1 MNQPLVNGSKTS
13 AGHGTR
19 KSQPKISV
27 VPMIAATYFMVAG
40 GPYGLEEVVEKTGY
54 LATLLIL
61 VITPLLW
68 SLPTAMM
75 VSELATAIPEEG
87 GFYIWVRRG
96 MGRFWG
102 FQETWLTLAGS
113 VFEMALYPNL
123 CVAYASRFM
132 PGLQSGHRGLF
143 LGFAMIALC
152 TAWNILGARS
162 VGEGSV
168 WLNVALLAPFVALIV
183 LALGMGRVGVPL
195 SVPLRRVDLL
205 GGVLIAMWNYMGW
218 DNLSTIAGEVEAP
231 QRTYSRAMFGAVVLV
246 VVSYVLP
253 VAAVARTGIDPNSW
267 TAGGWVD
274 VARLIGGETLA
285 IAIAL
290 AGVIGA
296 IGSFSALMLSF
307 TRLPLVMAD
316 DGYLPRVVTRQH
328 SRTGAPWVSI
338 SACAILWAVCYPL
351 GFEKNLILDV
361 LLTGLSILLEFWA
374 LVALRIREPEL
385 ARPFRVPGGI
395 TGAIVIGL
403 PPLALMAVAVLR
415 NRKEFVGDT
424 NGLVIGIV
432 IIAAGVLLYFLS
444 QMMQR
449 RKAS

>member
-1 MNQPLVNGSKTS
+1 LNQPHANGSKIS
-13 AGHGTR
+13 AAHGAN
-19 KSQPKISV
+19 KSQRKLSV
-27 VPMIAATYFMVAG
+27 IPMITATYFMVAG
-40 GPYGLEEVVEKTGY
+40 GPYGLEEVVQKTGY

-61 VITPLLW
+61 VVTPLLW

-132 PGLQSGHRGLF
+132 PGLQSGHRGLL

-183 LALGMGRVGVPL
+183 LALGMGRGGMPA
-195 SVPLRRVDLL
+195 SVPLRQVDLL

-231 QRTYSRAMFGAVVLV
+231 QRTYSRAMFGAVLLV

-267 TAGGWVD
+267 TTGGWVD
-274 VARLIGGETLA
+274 VAKLIGGETLA

-307 TRLPLVMAD
+307 TRLPLVMAE
-316 DGYLPRVVTRQH
+316 DGYLPRAVTRLH
-328 SRTGAPWVSI
+328 SRTGAPWIAIV
-338 SACAILWAVCYPL
+338 ACACLWAVCYPL

-395 TGAIVIGL
+395 TGAVGIGL
-403 PPLALMAVAVLR
+403 PPLALMVVAVAR
-415 NRKEFVGDT
+415 NRNEFFGNT
-424 NGLVIGIV
+424 NGLVIGLV
-432 IIAAGVLLYFLS
+432 IIAAGVLLYFFS
-444 QMMQR
+444 RMMQR
-449 RKAS
+449 RKAT